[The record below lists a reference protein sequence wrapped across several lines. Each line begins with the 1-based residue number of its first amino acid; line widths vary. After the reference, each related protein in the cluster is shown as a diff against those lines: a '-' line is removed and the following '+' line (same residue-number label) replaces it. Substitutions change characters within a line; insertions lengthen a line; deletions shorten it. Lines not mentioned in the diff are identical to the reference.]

1 MKAALE
7 DVMNRIDN
15 LTSAILEEFYNK
27 MQKAGERLQEQLQQ
41 LQANMTNY
49 VDSKIEELARKNA
62 NATKDQLAEIFI
74 KVKEYI

>member
-74 KVKEYI
+74 KVK